1 MWSVFY
7 HVAAYACI
15 LVKYN
20 KATALYPDVYVLL
33 YFALCRSGWSLGS
46 KVKQSRDMWL
56 EWIMFFLG
64 WVSGIQMPL
73 HALQCHCCHN
83 LNKDILAVCNR
94 IITITIILCVI
105 DSTRRF
111 KHSQKCLTYCHVKE
125 TTLRLFELCGM
136 VNYPS
141 ISSLQEISKV
151 WSWKDEHGQQQYSG
165 RLCDVQFVLQ
175 GPKCTKKISPT
186 PLHH

>member
-1 MWSVFY
+1 M
-7 HVAAYACI
+7 
-15 LVKYN
+15 
-20 KATALYPDVYVLL
+20 
-33 YFALCRSGWSLGS
+33 R
-46 KVKQSRDMWL
+46 L

-73 HALQCHCCHN
+73 HALQCHCSHN

-94 IITITIILCVI
+94 IIAITIILCVI
-105 DSTRRF
+105 DSTRCF

-125 TTLRLFELCGM
+125 TTGM

-151 WSWKDEHGQQQYSG
+151 WSWKDEHSQQQYSG
-165 RLCDVQFVLQ
+165 RLCDVQLVLQ